1 MYQVRRHRPL
11 VHHRLQVLRRPRRHL
26 PVLRRPRRHLR
37 LLVLHRH
44 LRLPVLRRHLRVRL
58 LDRQARL
65 IAIGRRTVAS
75 LCQALVIART
85 AVHAYT

>member
-11 VHHRLQVLRRPRRHL
+11 VHHRLPVLRRPRRHL
-26 PVLRRPRRHLR
+26 PVLRRLR
-37 LLVLHRH
+37 IRLPVLRRH
-44 LRLPVLRRHLRVRL
+44 LRLPVLRRHLRVHL
-58 LDRQARL
+58 LDRQARGRL
-65 IAIGRRTVAS
+65 IAVWRRTVAS